1 MKRIRWP
8 ALVTAGLLVAGSGT
22 AYAVTND
29 GSTGH
34 YRTVRATRDDVEE
47 VLSASGTVDAAH
59 RADLELGADGTVAAV
74 EVALGETV
82 RAGQVIARLD
92 TGDLEAAVTRAR
104 ASLAR
109 ALAQLESDE
118 DAQAAAVADAASTPA
133 STPSSPSSPSGNG
146 DSPSSSPGTGT
157 DPALAAALAQ
167 LEKEQAAVVDAQTAA
182 GAAIAAAKDA
192 LAAQTQACADAYQ
205 DQPGGATDDAPD
217 APADE
222 ESSGSDPNDAC
233 AAALADV
240 QTRQGAVSD
249 AQDAL
254 ADALSTL
261 AGTLSTAVT
270 ALEASSKS
278 PSASSTGSPS
288 ASATGTPSASGSK
301 TPSSNGTNP
310 TSGEV
315 SAAQLASDQAAIEQA
330 RADLVDA
337 RLQLRQAV
345 LRSTRSGRV
354 VALDVK
360 KGDAVS
366 AGDVAAVVVGGKA
379 VTIATTVPESKVA
392 RVAVG
397 QRVRVS
403 TPGESDSAEGTVT
416 AIGLVAD
423 SSSGTAS
430 YPVTVTV
437 EDPTIALP
445 TGSQALLAI
454 VVGTAKDVVT
464 VPISAI
470 TRRGTG
476 ASVRTWDGSKLTNEA
491 VTLGTVG
498 ARDVE
503 VTDGLSAGDEVV
515 LADIDQAI
523 SGASDTLNE
532 RGGFGNLPEIRFDK
546 AGPGGGPP
554 VTFRSGG

>member
-8 ALVTAGLLVAGSGT
+8 VLVTAGLLVAGSGT

-34 YRTVRATRDDVEE
+34 YRTVAAARGDVEE

-59 RADLELGADGTVAAV
+59 RADLQLGADGTVAAV
-74 EVALGETV
+74 KVALGETV

-104 ASLAR
+104 ASVAH

-118 DAQAAAVADAASTPA
+118 DAQAAAVSDAASTTKA

-146 DSPSSSPGTGT
+146 SSPSSSPGSGT

-233 AAALADV
+233 ATALADV
-240 QTRQGAVSD
+240 QAKQGAVSD

-261 AGTLSTAVT
+261 AGTLSTAMT
-270 ALEASSKS
+270 SLEASSKD

-288 ASATGTPSASGSK
+288 SSATSTPSASGSK
-301 TPSSNGTNP
+301 TPSSNGSTP

-330 RADLVDA
+330 RAELVDA

-354 VALDVK
+354 VALDVA

-379 VTIATTVPESKVA
+379 VTIATTVPESKIA

-403 TPGESDSAEGTVT
+403 TPGESESAEGTVT

-464 VPISAI
+464 VPTSAI

-476 ASVRTWDGSKLTNEA
+476 AFVRTWDGSKLTDEA

-498 ARDVE
+498 AREVE
-503 VTDGLSAGDEVV
+503 VTDGVSAGDEVV

-532 RGGFGNLPEIRFDK
+532 RGGFGNPPEIRIDK
-546 AGPGGGPP
+546 ARPGGGP
-554 VTFRSGG
+554 VTFSSRG

>member
-34 YRTVRATRDDVEE
+34 YRTVRATRGDVEE

-167 LEKEQAAVVDAQTAA
+167 LEKEQDAVVDAQTSA

-192 LAAQTQACADAYQ
+192 LATQTQVCADAYQ
-205 DQPGGATDDAPD
+205 HQPTGANDDPD
-217 APADE
+217 APAAQ

-476 ASVRTWDGSKLTNEA
+476 ASVRSWDGSKLTNEA